1 MILDEIITEKKK
13 EVAELK
19 GSQKSL
25 KARLAQPGISLI
37 AEIKK
42 ASPSKGIIQENFQP
56 KSQAI
61 SYENAGVSAI
71 SVLTD
76 KKFFQ
81 GSNQV
86 LEEVRQVTD
95 LPILRKE
102 FIIDPI
108 QIYQSFFIGADV
120 ILLIVAVLDP
130 EQLRQF
136 LAIASELNLE
146 AIVEVHNQKELETA
160 LKTEA
165 EIIGINNRD
174 LTTFEVDL
182 KTTEKMVNLLKSGYS
197 RDDYYLIAESG
208 IKTKAD
214 IDYLKEIGVDGVL
227 IGETLMRAD
236 SPENMIAELGLKRG
250 GSYAPTNQS
259 GN

>member
-1 MILDEIITEKKK
+1 MILDKIIAEKKK
-13 EVAELK
+13 EVAELTE
-19 GSQKSL
+19 SRKSL
-25 KARLAQPGISLI
+25 KARLSQSGISLI

-61 SYENAGVSAI
+61 TYQKAGASAI

-76 KKFFQ
+76 QKFFQ
-81 GSNQV
+81 GSNQI
-86 LEEVRQVTD
+86 LQEVRQVTD

-120 ILLIVAVLDP
+120 ILLIVAVLDL
-130 EQLRQF
+130 EQLQQY
-136 LAIASELNLE
+136 LALASELNLE
-146 AIVEVHNQKELETA
+146 AIVEVHNQKELEKA
-160 LKTEA
+160 LKAEA

-174 LTTFEVDL
+174 LTTFDVDL
-182 KTTEKMVNLLKSGYS
+182 KTTETIVNILES
-197 RDDYYLIAESG
+197 RNQRNDYYLIAESG

-236 SPENMIAELGLKRG
+236 SPENMIADLGLKRG
-250 GSYAPTNQS
+250 GSHAPAN
-259 GN
+259 